1 MEGGGEVGVEREARV
16 KEGGGECGQR
26 GQSEG
31 ERWWV
36 WSEARMREVR
46 PERERGGE
54 GGHGKRGPTL
64 AHVQHTQWS
73 VLTSTNKAPLAT

>member
-36 WSEARMREVR
+36 WSEARLREVR
-46 PERERGGE
+46 PEREREE
-54 GGHGKRGPTL
+54 GKVGMVRE
-64 AHVQHTQWS
+64 AQ
-73 VLTSTNKAPLAT
+73 PLPMYSIHSGLS